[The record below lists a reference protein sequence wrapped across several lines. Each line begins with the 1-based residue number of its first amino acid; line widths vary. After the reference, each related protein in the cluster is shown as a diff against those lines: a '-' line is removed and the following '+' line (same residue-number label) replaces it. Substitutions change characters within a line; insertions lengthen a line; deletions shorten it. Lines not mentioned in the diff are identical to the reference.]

1 MVGLI
6 QALHRQEL
14 VDLVDQVVAEL
25 IHLMQVELQL
35 TIQDQHNKVILVELE
50 QEQMLELVEAVVALV
65 V

>member
-14 VDLVDQVVAEL
+14 VDLVDQVVVEL
-25 IHLMQVELQL
+25 IQLMQVEPQL

-50 QEQMLELVEAVVALV
+50 QEQMLELVQAVVEPV